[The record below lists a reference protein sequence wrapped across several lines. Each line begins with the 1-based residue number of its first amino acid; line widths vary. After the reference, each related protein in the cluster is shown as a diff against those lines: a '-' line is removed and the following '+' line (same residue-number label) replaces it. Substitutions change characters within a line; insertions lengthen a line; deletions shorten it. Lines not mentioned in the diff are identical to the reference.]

1 MFCRALFLQSVTP
14 ANQFQSFTAT
24 SRNRDCM
31 RLVVEKLCY
40 SKEVAGRYRR
50 NNISPQTEATLA
62 VSRNPGTLMVVHKS
76 SPPRSRLRNGSLM
89 FEEQFETFQIP
100 SHG

>member
-62 VSRNPGTLMVVHKS
+62 VSRNPV
-76 SPPRSRLRNGSLM
+76 
-89 FEEQFETFQIP
+89 EIP
-100 SHG
+100 CA